1 MHEVGGTLL
10 ENVINSDGGDYRGR
24 KISCTC
30 GQEKDF
36 IEYRYKKIQT
46 VLSKINVKRSYYHCD
61 KCNEGICPKDRE
73 LDIVATSF
81 SPGVRRMMGLVGA
94 HHRLPLRPS
103 RSNVSQRASA
113 NNCVELKEEGGKW
126 LSRVK

>member
-30 GQEKDF
+30 GQEKEF

-61 KCNEGICPKDRE
+61 NAMRGY
-73 LDIVATSF
+73 A
-81 SPGVRRMMGLVGA
+81 
-94 HHRLPLRPS
+94 
-103 RSNVSQRASA
+103 QRTES
-113 NNCVELKEEGGKW
+113 LI
-126 LSRVK
+126 L